1 MELNQILIED
11 FNGIEKNFSLYDKI
25 IFKNE
30 NIFIYLNEEKCR
42 EYEFIFLKYD
52 GEDQSL
58 SEDITG
64 YEELIQFYNQL
75 NS

>member
-25 IFKNE
+25 LFKNQ

>member
-11 FNGIEKNFSLYDKI
+11 IEGIERNFSLYDKI
-25 IFKNE
+25 LFKNQ
-30 NIFIYLNEEKCR
+30 NIFIYVNEEKCR
-42 EYEFIFLKYD
+42 EYEFMFLKY
-52 GEDQSL
+52 EEKNQSL
-58 SEDITG
+58 TEDIGG